1 MPADGRDIT
10 VEHFLP
16 REGLRFYRQG
26 SGEGDAQPEKG
37 EKFVIGP
44 SANALGTFWWR
55 WGDLNGDLA
64 DKKFR
69 SDDWYDGENDGG
81 NRELAVGEEGLWLES
96 EGENGF
102 GLTMEVENEAEVE
115 FV

>member
-1 MPADGRDIT
+1 MPQ
-10 VEHFLP
+10 
-16 REGLRFYRQG
+16 EGLRCYRQ
-26 SGEGDAQPEKG
+26 SGGDGNAQPKKG
-37 EKFVIGP
+37 ECFVIGP

-69 SDDWYDGENDGG
+69 SDDWYDGENNGR
-81 NRELAVGEEGLWLES
+81 NQELTVGEEGIWLES

-102 GLTMEVENEAEVE
+102 GLTMEVENEAEIE

>member
-1 MPADGRDIT
+1 MPPDGRDIT

-26 SGEGDAQPEKG
+26 GGDEDAQPEKG
-37 EKFVIGP
+37 ERFVIGP
-44 SANALGTFWWR
+44 SVNALGTFWWR

-64 DKKFR
+64 DKKFL
-69 SDDWYDGENDGG
+69 SDDWYEGKIDGG
-81 NRELAVGEEGLWLES
+81 DRELAVGKEGLWLKS

-102 GLTMEVENEAEVE
+102 GLTMDVENEAEVE